1 MNIGTMFNPKMMTL
15 NQEQKQNDV
24 YSKHDEIGPL
34 TELVECLQ
42 VI

>member
-1 MNIGTMFNPKMMTL
+1 MNIGTMFNPEIMTL
-15 NQEQKQNDV
+15 NQEQKQNDA
-24 YSKHDEIGPL
+24 YSKDDKIGPV